1 MNMQINPDIF
11 EARLKEA
18 IKPEP
23 LKNWCERVGVNLAT
37 LNSAFQRKA
46 VPKVELL
53 VQVASITGRSIDWLI
68 GFSDEDRRFQAAQPT
83 GHNVSA
89 GHDQNWAEFVQVP
102 LYKVKASAG
111 HGAQIDREDVEQYLA
126 FRRDFLYD
134 RLRISGNG
142 LYCVKVT
149 GVSMEPILRD
159 GNPVLIEPTGGEV
172 LYEGPHL
179 LRLEGALLLKNLQ
192 RLPGGRLR
200 IWSENHL
207 TNAYQPIEVDWPPR
221 EGVDLQVFGRV
232 RWSDN
237 VF

>member
-1 MNMQINPDIF
+1 MQINPDVF

-18 IKPEP
+18 IRPEA
-23 LKNWCERVGVNLAT
+23 LKNWCERVGVSLAT

-46 VPKVELL
+46 IPKVELL
-53 VQVASITGRSIDWLI
+53 VQVASVTGRSIDWLI
-68 GFSDEDRRFQAAQPT
+68 GFSDEDRRFHAAQPSAAIVAE
-83 GHNVSA
+83 GHA
-89 GHDQNWAEFVQVP
+89 QNWADFVQVP
-102 LYKVKASAG
+102 LYRVKASAG
-111 HGAQIDREDVEQYLA
+111 HGAQIDREDVDQYLA
-126 FRRDFLYD
+126 FRRDFLHD
-134 RLRISGNG
+134 RLHISGNG
-142 LYCVKVT
+142 LYCVRVT

-172 LYEGPHL
+172 LAEGPHL